1 MRATGL
7 NGQAVRII
15 KPKKM
20 IKKERGFKVL
30 QKVPSLQYK
39 NLSGGL
45 LLTATYAAEMG

>member
-30 QKVPSLQYK
+30 QKAPSLQYK
-39 NLSGGL
+39 NLSEGL
-45 LLTATYAAEMG
+45 WLTAIFATEMG